1 MLSIASTA
9 KEPVIQVLY
18 SGRLP
23 ENKMKEAYNARVLRE
38 CVYWARCEGDRIVV
52 NGEILWPGTE
62 NRTGCLAAESL
73 VNEQWKTGGERF
85 IQELEAQQAGS
96 TVEIKTFR
104 KIDRTSGRWVTIKS
118 YTLL

>member
-38 CVYWARCEGDRIVV
+38 SVYWARCEGDRIVA
-52 NGEILWPGTE
+52 NGEIIWPGTE
-62 NRTGCLAAESL
+62 NRTGCLVAESL
-73 VNEQWKTGGERF
+73 ANEQWKTGGERF
-85 IQELEAQQAGS
+85 IQHLEALPAGS
-96 TVEIKTFR
+96 TINIQTYREG
-104 KIDRTSGRWVTIKS
+104 GRWVTIKS
-118 YTLL
+118 HTLL